1 MIRLLCTFTTEDN
14 LQSVIN
20 DISTNYDILNGK
32 IFILQLSENPELAC
46 TYNIES
52 GNLSNLLDNTIS
64 IHRRKENNV
73 LYTINGL
80 NYLIK
85 SLNNN
90 ILDKEY
96 KRLYNSPCAFCGA
109 TEKITMDHIIPISRS
124 GNHSIGNLQ
133 PLCRRCNSS
142 KKSRLVSEYKY
153 YLSKLKAVNQR

>member
-1 MIRLLCTFTTEDN
+1 VIRLLCTFTTEDN

-80 NYLIK
+80 NHIIK

-90 ILDKEY
+90 ILDK
-96 KRLYNSPCAFCGA
+96 
-109 TEKITMDHIIPISRS
+109 
-124 GNHSIGNLQ
+124 
-133 PLCRRCNSS
+133 
-142 KKSRLVSEYKY
+142 
-153 YLSKLKAVNQR
+153 

>member
-96 KRLYNSPCAFCGA
+96 KVNWDDYSNSALLVTAGQLVIHQLQIY
-109 TEKITMDHIIPISRS
+109 KIVYI
-124 GNHSIGNLQ
+124 
-133 PLCRRCNSS
+133 
-142 KKSRLVSEYKY
+142 K
-153 YLSKLKAVNQR
+153 

>member
-80 NYLIK
+80 NHLIK

-90 ILDKEY
+90 ILDKGY
-96 KRLYNSPCAFCGA
+96 KINWDDYSNSALLVTDGQLVIHQLQIY
-109 TEKITMDHIIPISRS
+109 KIVYI
-124 GNHSIGNLQ
+124 
-133 PLCRRCNSS
+133 
-142 KKSRLVSEYKY
+142 K
-153 YLSKLKAVNQR
+153 

>member
-20 DISTNYDILNGK
+20 DILTNYDILNGK

-80 NYLIK
+80 NHLIK

-90 ILDKEY
+90 ILDKGY
-96 KRLYNSPCAFCGA
+96 KINWDDYSNSALLVTDGQLVIHQLQIY
-109 TEKITMDHIIPISRS
+109 KIVYI
-124 GNHSIGNLQ
+124 
-133 PLCRRCNSS
+133 
-142 KKSRLVSEYKY
+142 K
-153 YLSKLKAVNQR
+153 

>member
-46 TYNIES
+46 TYNIEY

-80 NYLIK
+80 NHLIK

-96 KRLYNSPCAFCGA
+96 KINWDDYSNSALLVTDGQLVIHQLQIY
-109 TEKITMDHIIPISRS
+109 KIVYI
-124 GNHSIGNLQ
+124 
-133 PLCRRCNSS
+133 
-142 KKSRLVSEYKY
+142 K
-153 YLSKLKAVNQR
+153 

>member
-1 MIRLLCTFTTEDN
+1 VIRLLCTFTTEDN

-80 NYLIK
+80 NHLIK

-90 ILDKEY
+90 ILDKGY
-96 KRLYNSPCAFCGA
+96 KINWDDYSNSALLVTDGQLVIHQLQIY
-109 TEKITMDHIIPISRS
+109 KIVYI
-124 GNHSIGNLQ
+124 
-133 PLCRRCNSS
+133 
-142 KKSRLVSEYKY
+142 K
-153 YLSKLKAVNQR
+153 

>member
-1 MIRLLCTFTTEDN
+1 MIRLLCTFTTENN

-20 DISTNYDILNGK
+20 DISANYDILNGK

-96 KRLYNSPCAFCGA
+96 KVNWDNYSNSALLVTDGQLVIHQLQIY
-109 TEKITMDHIIPISRS
+109 KIVYI
-124 GNHSIGNLQ
+124 
-133 PLCRRCNSS
+133 
-142 KKSRLVSEYKY
+142 K
-153 YLSKLKAVNQR
+153 

>member
-1 MIRLLCTFTTEDN
+1 VIRLLCTFTIEDN

-80 NYLIK
+80 NHLIK

-90 ILDKEY
+90 ILDKGY
-96 KRLYNSPCAFCGA
+96 KINWDDYSNSALLVTDGQLVIHQLQIY
-109 TEKITMDHIIPISRS
+109 KIVYI
-124 GNHSIGNLQ
+124 
-133 PLCRRCNSS
+133 
-142 KKSRLVSEYKY
+142 K
-153 YLSKLKAVNQR
+153 

>member
-90 ILDKEY
+90 ILDKGFKINWDDYSNSALLVTDGQLVIHQLQIY
-96 KRLYNSPCAFCGA
+96 KIVYI
-109 TEKITMDHIIPISRS
+109 K
-124 GNHSIGNLQ
+124 
-133 PLCRRCNSS
+133 
-142 KKSRLVSEYKY
+142 
-153 YLSKLKAVNQR
+153 

>member
-1 MIRLLCTFTTEDN
+1 VIRLLCTFTTEDN

-96 KRLYNSPCAFCGA
+96 KINWDDYSNSALLVTDGQLVIHQLQIY
-109 TEKITMDHIIPISRS
+109 KIVYI
-124 GNHSIGNLQ
+124 
-133 PLCRRCNSS
+133 
-142 KKSRLVSEYKY
+142 K
-153 YLSKLKAVNQR
+153 

>member
-80 NYLIK
+80 NHLIK

-96 KRLYNSPCAFCGA
+96 KINWDDYSNSALLVTDGQLVIHQLQIY
-109 TEKITMDHIIPISRS
+109 KIVYI
-124 GNHSIGNLQ
+124 
-133 PLCRRCNSS
+133 
-142 KKSRLVSEYKY
+142 K
-153 YLSKLKAVNQR
+153 

>member
-1 MIRLLCTFTTEDN
+1 VIRLLCTFTTEDN

-80 NYLIK
+80 NHLIK

-96 KRLYNSPCAFCGA
+96 KINWDDYSNSALLVTDGQLVIHQLQIY
-109 TEKITMDHIIPISRS
+109 KIVYI
-124 GNHSIGNLQ
+124 
-133 PLCRRCNSS
+133 
-142 KKSRLVSEYKY
+142 K
-153 YLSKLKAVNQR
+153 

>member
-96 KRLYNSPCAFCGA
+96 KINWDDYSNSALLVTDGQLVIHQLQIY
-109 TEKITMDHIIPISRS
+109 KIVYI
-124 GNHSIGNLQ
+124 
-133 PLCRRCNSS
+133 
-142 KKSRLVSEYKY
+142 K
-153 YLSKLKAVNQR
+153 

>member
-52 GNLSNLLDNTIS
+52 GNLNNLLDNTIS

-96 KRLYNSPCAFCGA
+96 KVNWDDYSNSALLVTDGKLVIHQLQIY
-109 TEKITMDHIIPISRS
+109 KIVYI
-124 GNHSIGNLQ
+124 
-133 PLCRRCNSS
+133 
-142 KKSRLVSEYKY
+142 K
-153 YLSKLKAVNQR
+153 